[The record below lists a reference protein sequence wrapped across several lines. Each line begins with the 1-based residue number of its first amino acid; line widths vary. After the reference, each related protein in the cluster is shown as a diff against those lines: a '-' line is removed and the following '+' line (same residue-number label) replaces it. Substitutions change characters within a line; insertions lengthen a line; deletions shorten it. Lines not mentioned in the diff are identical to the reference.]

1 MGEQEIIC
9 IGCPLGCRV
18 ALRVSEGGEVR
29 KVSGNKCKEG
39 REYAIG
45 EYRSPVRVLT
55 ATVLTEGG
63 GVRVLLPVRTSR
75 PIRKEMLRRCMG
87 VLCSIRVKPPI
98 RMGEVIVR
106 NLGGTGADLI
116 SADNLLD

>member
-39 REYAIG
+39 REYVIE

-55 ATVLTEGG
+55 ATVLTEGS
-63 GVRVLLPVRTSR
+63 VRALLPVRTSQ
-75 PIRKEMLRRCMG
+75 PIRKDILAKCMDA
-87 VLCSIRVKPPI
+87 LCGIKVRPPVK
-98 RMGEVIVR
+98 MGEAIVH
-106 NLGGTGADLI
+106 NILSTGVDLI
-116 SADNLLD
+116 STDNLLT